1 MPVLSK
7 AQLFGSLSRP
17 ALDEIKKE
25 LSPEVKDLLRD
36 ELKIQ
41 QGFIEGL
48 GRTIDNTPNNFKQQL
63 RRKLDDDSLMVT
75 PSRRGKG
82 ANYPDTDRP
91 KVLDKNSVMVALN
104 SHLDMFIDIKTEFDR
119 IPTLVMAQFL
129 EGQLEDSDSI
139 REYVS
144 DDVADLIIDRP
155 RMVDYIRTAIDTLR
169 EVIKRLKGQKTPK
182 KESPEFIKSL
192 TKLLENYAKSPIQE
206 FWMNEFNELNKITDL
221 RNQKNVNKFL
231 KAYENSGRNEDENRR
246 GGRLSQ
252 KVLEKHPNLNYH
264 LVDKPYAKEYFDKH
278 NFKGTFFVKD
288 LSNAFDTDGLLDKYD
303 LVITNDFLEHV
314 LNPSIIVQTIH
325 KLTTPES
332 YYFISNPNWRMC
344 HQWIY
349 RGLFDFDNFLYFLYT
364 HNFRLAGFFGSPL
377 KAAPYPK
384 IDSEKMLPDSNLT
397 DWNHYLIFTH
407 RNEIIKNYVIPSS

>member
-1 MPVLSK
+1 M
-7 AQLFGSLSRP
+7 SLTRLIETDTEFEFSVKDFDTLHNDEWKNELDPNQHHR
-17 ALDEIKKE
+17 LDEDGWDQRYEYEATLI
-25 LSPEVKDLLRD
+25 D
-36 ELKIQ
+36 ELI
-41 QGFIEGL
+41 
-48 GRTIDNTPNNFKQQL
+48 
-63 RRKLDDDSLMVT
+63 
-75 PSRRGKG
+75 
-82 ANYPDTDRP
+82 
-91 KVLDKNSVMVALN
+91 KVNP
-104 SHLDMFIDIKTEFDR
+104 HI
-119 IPTLVMAQFL
+119 
-129 EGQLEDSDSI
+129 
-139 REYVS
+139 
-144 DDVADLIIDRP
+144 
-155 RMVDYIRTAIDTLR
+155 
-169 EVIKRLKGQKTPK
+169 
-182 KESPEFIKSL
+182 
-192 TKLLENYAKSPIQE
+192 
-206 FWMNEFNELNKITDL
+206 
-221 RNQKNVNKFL
+221 KNVL
-231 KAYENSGRNEDENRR
+231 ELGSGP
-246 GGRLSQ
+246 GVLSQ

-288 LSNAFDTDGLLDKYD
+288 LANAFDTDGLLDKYD

>member
-104 SHLDMFIDIKTEFDR
+104 SHLDMFVSIKSEFDK
-119 IPTLVMAQFL
+119 IPTLIMAQFL

-169 EVIKRLKGQKTPK
+169 EVIKRLKGQKTPRA
-182 KESPEFIKSL
+182 L
-192 TKLLENYAKSPIQE
+192 MLLECI
-206 FWMNEFNELNKITDL
+206 M
-221 RNQKNVNKFL
+221 
-231 KAYENSGRNEDENRR
+231 
-246 GGRLSQ
+246 
-252 KVLEKHPNLNYH
+252 
-264 LVDKPYAKEYFDKH
+264 
-278 NFKGTFFVKD
+278 
-288 LSNAFDTDGLLDKYD
+288 
-303 LVITNDFLEHV
+303 
-314 LNPSIIVQTIH
+314 
-325 KLTTPES
+325 
-332 YYFISNPNWRMC
+332 
-344 HQWIY
+344 
-349 RGLFDFDNFLYFLYT
+349 
-364 HNFRLAGFFGSPL
+364 
-377 KAAPYPK
+377 
-384 IDSEKMLPDSNLT
+384 
-397 DWNHYLIFTH
+397 
-407 RNEIIKNYVIPSS
+407 IP